1 VFKVL
6 TGKKITI
13 PKTFKSK
20 DGGRAIKCS
29 LKANEGYLFP
39 LERSFFFVHK
49 PPTHIRFED
58 ISSVDF
64 LRVNTDST
72 NRTFDFGINLNNGNV
87 VMFKSILR
95 EEYSGLFQFITSKQ
109 LTILNFKDL
118 RPSSESDDI
127 SKGKKRSLRGSVA
140 ATRTRVR
147 RAMQQEEILE
157 DESDEDFGD
166 GDGDLRGSTTKP
178 SPTNLAEDDDV
189 ELDSAEIDSAS
200 DLEDF
205 AKKPEGD
212 GEEMSTGGKEEED
225 GNGEEDTEK
234 NNIAA
239 KDGDKKSKKRKRDSE
254 AESPTN
260 NSAAITVNNSTNI
273 SGNTTT
279 IDKARPPKRIK
290 VDQESQQGT
299 APTSGSTPSQDM

>member
-1 VFKVL
+1 
-6 TGKKITI
+6 
-13 PKTFKSK
+13 
-20 DGGRAIKCS
+20 
-29 LKANEGYLFP
+29 LFP

-95 EEYSGLFQFITSKQ
+95 EEYSALFQFITSKQ

-118 RPSSESDDI
+118 RPSSESEDVP
-127 SKGKKRSLRGSVA
+127 KGYKRSQRGSVVD
-140 ATRTRVR
+140 TRSRVR

-166 GDGDLRGSTTKP
+166 GDGDLRTSINP
-178 SPTNLAEDDDV
+178 SPIDAAEDDV

-205 AKKPEGD
+205 AVKKPEGD
-212 GEEMSTGGKEEED
+212 ADVEEITPGGKEEED
-225 GNGEEDTEK
+225 RIVEEDTEK
-234 NNIAA
+234 NSDSNLTD
-239 KDGDKKSKKRKRDSE
+239 KDGDKNSKKRKRETE
-254 AESPTN
+254 AESPPNIKSAPFTTN
-260 NSAAITVNNSTNI
+260 NSTTTS
-273 SGNTTT
+273 SNTTSA
-279 IDKARPPKRIK
+279 DKGRPPKRIK

-299 APTSGSTPSQDM
+299 AVQPNTTSQEK